1 MLGLNSLLHR
11 TLRQR
16 LHLALVEHVPK
27 APGQVRR
34 ILYLELRQP
43 AIQLCAVTAT
53 HVAFA
58 APGCLETRITRAV
71 PLPQQH
77 DPLTAGTCGQERTRL
92 TYVFAT
98 SVVDVC
104 TWSFDRRR
112 IAPKRDVRYCPT
124 VFSACPRVHSSE
136 ANRLCRCSCASIA
149 VEILLDAHRM
159 AFGFSS
165 PCSCAWLKMRF
176 TCRQARNSSVSEFTY
191 M

>member
-58 APGCLETRITRAV
+58 APGCLETRSTPAV

-92 TYVFAT
+92 TYFFAT

-136 ANRLCRCSCASIA
+136 ANRLCRCSCASFA

-165 PCSCAWLKMRF
+165 PFS
-176 TCRQARNSSVSEFTY
+176 
-191 M
+191 